1 MTISAQDW
9 RKVPFE
15 IEHELN
21 QDLSSGLSSQGA
33 GGKPEIKLPGNPRIT
48 LGSTSDELTLYLDEE
63 LRTPELDTMAP
74 SLWLMTTQ
82 SSAHISPLHHQRV
95 KGREIILTEDPRL
108 HLLWIDDRIFI
119 KPLPPYLLS
128 HVFWTTYLLPLPPQ
142 VNTPFATQDSILPSA
157 LGFLRTYVHLIR
169 HQSDLNLAIHHG
181 LLPPTV
187 TLDAFCAFSSHFAT
201 IPDAA
206 VSPRYSFGEM
216 RLSRLNFWTKFLLP
230 GRWHYMPVYRQ
241 YSAYFQRLF
250 APFLFIFG
258 SVSVI
263 LSAIQVEMAVE
274 ALVDMQWRSFWGF
287 ARYFSVVSLFLT
299 GLASLALFVLFV
311 MKIGME
317 FAYATRTKRKVGK

>member
-1 MTISAQDW
+1 MTILAQDW
-9 RKVPFE
+9 PKVPFE

-21 QDLSSGLSSQGA
+21 QGLSSDISSQGTR
-33 GGKPEIKLPGNPRIT
+33 GKPETKLSGNPRIT
-48 LGSTSDELTLYLDEE
+48 LGSCSAELTVYLDKEF
-63 LRTPELDTMAP
+63 RTPELDTMAP
-74 SLWLMTTQ
+74 NLWLMTTQ
-82 SSAHISPLHHQRV
+82 SSAHISTLHHQRV
-95 KGREIILTEDPRL
+95 KGREIVITEDPRL
-108 HLLWIDDRIFI
+108 HLLWIDDRIFV

-128 HVFWTTYLLPLPPQ
+128 HGFWTTYLLPHAQ
-142 VNTPFATQDSILPSA
+142 TKTPFAAQESILPSV
-157 LGFLRTYVHLIR
+157 LGFLRTYAHLIH
-169 HQSDLNLAIHHG
+169 HQSDLDVALKHS

-187 TLDAFCAFSSHFAT
+187 TLEAFCAFSSQFTA

-274 ALVDMQWRSFWGF
+274 PLADMPWKGFQGF

-299 GLASLALFVLFV
+299 GLASLALLLLFLI
-311 MKIGME
+311 KISIE
-317 FAYATRTKRKVGK
+317 FAYATRTKKKVGK